1 MCQKKKSSINLI
13 FLHRNDSNEGLVL
26 ELNAMYHKKNI
37 FHMQAN
43 GVVEELCGIWIQKYF
58 ISPKTQR

>member
-1 MCQKKKSSINLI
+1 MC
-13 FLHRNDSNEGLVL
+13 
-26 ELNAMYHKKNI
+26 HKKII

-58 ISPKTQR
+58 ISPKNTAFMNR

>member
-1 MCQKKKSSINLI
+1 
-13 FLHRNDSNEGLVL
+13 
-26 ELNAMYHKKNI
+26 MYHKKKKI

-58 ISPKTQR
+58 ISPKTQH